1 MEAGILLV
9 GSFLSTKNGN
19 RTTVEE
25 LADRL
30 QGVGHPVF
38 RTSSVHPRLLRLLDM
53 LWVAFSQRYKYSFA
67 YVEVYSG
74 LAFIWAEVVCLLLR
88 YIKKPFVL
96 ALHGGN
102 LPVFARQYPE
112 RVMRL
117 LQGAR
122 MVTAPSRYLQEG
134 MHDYCENIS
143 LIPNPLEL
151 QHYPFRLRATPRPV
165 FVWLRAFH
173 RIYNP
178 TLAVEVINR
187 LQKIIPDIHL
197 TMIGP
202 DKGDGSLQDTQ
213 LRIERYSLKDQ
224 ITIMPGIPK
233 AQVPEVLAQADI
245 FLNTTNVDNTP
256 VSVTEA
262 MACGL
267 CVVSTSVGGL
277 PYLLTDNHDALLSPA
292 GETDAMAEV
301 IHRLF
306 VEPGLAE
313 RLSRN
318 ARQKAE
324 DLDWQRIL
332 PQWNKLFDR

>member
-1 MEAGILLV
+1 MKAGILLV
-9 GSFLSTKNGN
+9 GSFLSTKNVN

-30 QGVGHPVF
+30 QGLGHLVF
-38 RTSSVHPRLLRLLDM
+38 RTSSVQPRLWRLLDM
-53 LWVAFSQRYKYSFA
+53 LWTAFRHRHHYTFA

-74 LAFIWAEVVCLLLR
+74 LAFVWAEGICLLLQSL
-88 YIKKPFVL
+88 KKPIVL

-102 LPVFARQYPE
+102 LPNFARQHPD
-112 RVMRL
+112 RVKRL
-117 LQGAR
+117 LQHAQ

-134 MHDYCENIS
+134 MREYCENIR
-143 LIPNPLEL
+143 LVPNPLEL
-151 QHYPFRLRATPRPV
+151 QHYPFRLRSTPRPV

-173 RIYNP
+173 QIYNP
-178 TLAVEVINR
+178 TLAVEVINK
-187 LQKIIPDIHL
+187 LQKKISNIHL

-202 DKGDGSLQDTQ
+202 DKGDGSLQETQ
-213 LRIERYSLKDQ
+213 LLIEKYSLKDQ
-224 ITIMPGIPK
+224 VTIIPGIPK
-233 AQVPEVLAQADI
+233 AQVPEALAQADI

-277 PYLLTDNHDALLSPA
+277 PYLLNDNKDALLTPP
-292 GETDAMAEV
+292 DRPVAMAEA
-301 IHRLF
+301 IQRLF
-306 VEPGLAE
+306 VEPGLTE

-324 DLDWQRIL
+324 DLDWQSIL
-332 PQWNKLFDR
+332 PIWEKIFS